1 MKAQSSRIVKDHH
14 IIHRNAWSV
23 NGRIQQEWHIEH
35 LGFQKERRCHLN
47 LNNIVNNNK
56 YLSMISDFLLVVC
69 STYTPIPAMAYYIND
84 LSIQLCGRGQPISK
98 LGESFTKYVHHTM
111 PIFEKEIHPTS
122 PVTPPQLWNRWAH
135 PCHTSEYQIYV
146 VWLVW
151 ANYCPRVCIVYRD
164 KKPKFY
170 KGAIHKPRS
179 YFFRILT
186 PSPLTWPLLFNSCY
200 VMVYW
205 RTPSPN

>member
-1 MKAQSSRIVKDHH
+1 MLGSVNPYIVAGSSLIQKVNTFHYFPSYFMKAQSSRIVKDHH

-84 LSIQLCGRGQPISK
+84 LSIQLCVRGQPISK

-111 PIFEKEIHPTS
+111 PIFEK
-122 PVTPPQLWNRWAH
+122 
-135 PCHTSEYQIYV
+135 
-146 VWLVW
+146 
-151 ANYCPRVCIVYRD
+151 
-164 KKPKFY
+164 KF
-170 KGAIHKPRS
+170 IQQV
-179 YFFRILT
+179 L
-186 PSPLTWPLLFNSCY
+186 
-200 VMVYW
+200 
-205 RTPSPN
+205 